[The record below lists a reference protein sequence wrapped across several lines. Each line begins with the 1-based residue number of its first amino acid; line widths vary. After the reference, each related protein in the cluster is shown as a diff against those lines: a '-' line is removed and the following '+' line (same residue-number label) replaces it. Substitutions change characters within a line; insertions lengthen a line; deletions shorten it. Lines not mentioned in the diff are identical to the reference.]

1 MVAVMSVTTYEF
13 ASKTEQTWGIQ
24 FILGEGTCDWLYRN
38 RHHKISWMDFVIPTW
53 QSGGWDR
60 TDCFGFLK
68 STRGFGHQRG
78 GLEEVERCGFQY
90 FAIRRLRHA
99 QGLRETMEG
108 FRKYLVV
115 YKTSDLHRLAR
126 FAEFSC
132 LCHLTCGWGLLALVA
147 DETWSRDFEDLLS
160 IKGLSDQ
167 KVGAFPWTCHY
178 LGQSD
183 IVSCT
188 ATLLLRRQES
198 RTFPKDNWT
207 TLQDA
212 GSKNM
217 WCYFCCLSGLD
228 IWNSCGHGVFR
239 WIRSLKRRVSPA
251 TWVLWPVPPGV
262 GKFAKFGANGSWL
275 DLKSWNKI
283 WLQCK

>member
-1 MVAVMSVTTYEF
+1 MNSLR
-13 ASKTEQTWGIQ
+13 KLNK
-24 FILGEGTCDWLYRN
+24 LGEFNLYWGKGLVIDYTGIDITRS
-38 RHHKISWMDFVIPTW
+38 HGWILLFIPTW

-132 LCHLTCGWGLLALVA
+132 LCHLTCG
-147 DETWSRDFEDLLS
+147 
-160 IKGLSDQ
+160 
-167 KVGAFPWTCHY
+167 
-178 LGQSD
+178 
-183 IVSCT
+183 
-188 ATLLLRRQES
+188 
-198 RTFPKDNWT
+198 
-207 TLQDA
+207 
-212 GSKNM
+212 
-217 WCYFCCLSGLD
+217 
-228 IWNSCGHGVFR
+228 
-239 WIRSLKRRVSPA
+239 
-251 TWVLWPVPPGV
+251 
-262 GKFAKFGANGSWL
+262 
-275 DLKSWNKI
+275 
-283 WLQCK
+283 